1 MSVDPGA
8 RRRRS
13 DAREIFDAAVRA
25 ADPGRCISRSISLD
39 AARITLLDK
48 AYPFDSFSS
57 ILVIGAG
64 KATPAMAVAVEETLG
79 DHITAGAIN
88 TKYDHALPL
97 RRIHTT
103 ECGHPLPDEAGVRG
117 TEEMLSLLRGADAGT
132 LVICL
137 FSGGGS
143 ALMPAPAA
151 GITLEEKQ
159 QTTQLLLECGA
170 TIDEINAI
178 RKHLSRV
185 KGGLL
190 ARLAGDAT
198 VVSLMISDVIGDHLE
213 TIASGPTFP
222 DPTTF
227 DDCRRLL
234 ERYELTARLPSA
246 VRSRIESGVAGETAD
261 TPGADDPCFAGTENG
276 VVGNATIAL
285 AAARETAEKL
295 GYEPLVL
302 SSRIAGE
309 TRDVAAVH
317 CAIAQEMATSGQP
330 LKAPA
335 CIISG
340 GETTVTIRGSGKG
353 GRNQEFG
360 LAAAL
365 ELEGWHG
372 ITALSG
378 GTDGTDGPT
387 DAAGAV
393 ADGDTVQRGAEL
405 GLSASEFLDANN
417 SYHFFAPLDDLVITG
432 PTGTNVMDLR
442 LFLVS

>member
-1 MSVDPGA
+1 MSSDSGA
-8 RRRRS
+8 LRRRN

-25 ADPGRCISRSISLD
+25 ADPGKCISRAVSL
-39 AARITLLDK
+39 ASNQINLLDK
-48 AYPFDSFSS
+48 AYSLDSFRTV
-57 ILVIGAG
+57 LVIGAG
-64 KATPAMAVAVEETLG
+64 KATPAMAVAVESVLG
-79 DHITAGAIN
+79 DRISAGMIN

-97 RRIHTT
+97 RRIQTT
-103 ECGHPLPDEAGVRG
+103 ECGHPIPDESGVRG
-117 TEEMLSLLRGADAGT
+117 TEQMLSLLQEADAQT

-143 ALMPAPAA
+143 AIMPAPVA
-151 GITLEEKQ
+151 GVSLEEKQ

-170 TIDEINAI
+170 TIDEINTI

-190 ARLAGDAT
+190 ARLAGEAT
-198 VVSLMISDVIGDHLE
+198 VVSLMISDVIGDRLE

-234 ERYELTARLPSA
+234 ERYELTDRLPPA
-246 VRSRIESGVAGETAD
+246 VRSHMEAGMRGDIED
-261 TPGADDPCFAGTENG
+261 TPGAGDPCFDRKANG
-276 VVGNATIAL
+276 VVGNGAIAL

-295 GYEPLVL
+295 GYQPLVL

-317 CAIAQEMATSGQP
+317 CAIAQEIVTSGQP
-330 LKAPA
+330 LKPPA

-340 GETTVTIRGSGKG
+340 GETTVTIRGPGKG
-353 GRNQEFG
+353 GRNQEFS
-360 LAAAL
+360 LVAAL
-365 ELEGWHG
+365 ELEGWPG
-372 ITALSG
+372 ITALSC

-387 DAAGAV
+387 DAAGAI
-393 ADGDTVQRGAEL
+393 ADSDSLRRGAEL
-405 GLSASEFLDANN
+405 GLSASEFLEAND
-417 SYHFFAPLDDLVITG
+417 SYHFFAPLNDLVISG